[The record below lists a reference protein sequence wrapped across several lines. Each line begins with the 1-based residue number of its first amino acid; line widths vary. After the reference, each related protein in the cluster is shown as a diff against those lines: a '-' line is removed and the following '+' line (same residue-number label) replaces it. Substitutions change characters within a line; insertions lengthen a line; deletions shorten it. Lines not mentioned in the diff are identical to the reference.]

1 MTEYTQET
9 QKGDINTGGFATAT
23 TRQAVYEEAELKYGP
38 AFAQYCADIMAEEE
52 ESAEKRLPDN
62 YHRNN
67 LSRYIRQ
74 LKSLS
79 QVCEADF
86 FQTWGAEDK
95 LYYMTLLTS
104 VSNDVSQA
112 LQGSLEEISA
122 GKEANAIS

>member
-9 QKGDINTGGFATAT
+9 QKGDISTGGFATAT

-52 ESAEKRLPDN
+52 ESAKKTIPHN
-62 YHRNN
+62 YHMNN
-67 LSRYIRQ
+67 LIRLTSQ
-74 LKSLS
+74 LRALS
-79 QVCEADF
+79 QVCEAEF

-112 LQGSLEEISA
+112 LQDSLEEIYA
-122 GKEANAIS
+122 GSDASAIS